1 MGLIDLDAVEWWT
14 FDLVRDVLVETAA
27 LWVRSPG
34 DGRSPFAADG
44 PWHLMQRE
52 LDAGDYDA
60 RGGFDGSSAVSLRPL
75 PLSREDVE
83 RRDLVSEWLLL
94 VPDAFDRRL
103 LAECLHWYAEGY
115 RQLPWVRIM
124 RRMGVRRGQEGLK
137 KRWQRAVSAIAVA
150 LNTAENRGPSVSRG
164 QM

>member
-14 FDLVRDVLVETAA
+14 YDLVRDVLVETAA

-34 DGRSPFAADG
+34 EGRSPFATDG
-44 PWHLMQRE
+44 PWALMLRE
-52 LDAGDYDA
+52 VAAGDYDA

-83 RRDLVSEWLLL
+83 RRDRVSEWLLL

-103 LAECLHWYAEGY
+103 MAECLAWYARGY
-115 RQLPWVRIM
+115 RQLPWARIM
-124 RRMGVRRGQEGLK
+124 RRMGVERGQEGLK
-137 KRWQRAVSAIAVA
+137 KRWQRAVSAIAVS
-150 LNTAENRGPSVSRG
+150 LNAAEIRGPMVSRG